1 MYNISYLLTYL
12 LCYCCNCFDVCL
24 CCDCQLVGKLY
35 MDVASMTWNGNA
47 VAGKESVLKFL
58 EELPECVHTVDG
70 YDAQPVA
77 SMLTVDENS
86 WLLL

>member
-1 MYNISYLLTYL
+1 
-12 LCYCCNCFDVCL
+12 
-24 CCDCQLVGKLY
+24 